1 MIFFTLQV
9 EPNNENTAAAA
20 ASVPPVPSA
29 PAGLHY
35 ASRDSSPE
43 NQRLLSDGS
52 ELQSD
57 TTLVSG
63 RGRTAQDGD
72 GEEGEDRVI
81 VTFYWDH
88 VIPFSE
94 SCDLMSSC

>member
-1 MIFFTLQV
+1 MSLHHLYSKINVFSTLKV
-9 EPNNENTAAAA
+9 EPNNEDAAATA
-20 ASVPPVPSA
+20 RVPPVPSA

-35 ASRDSSPE
+35 TSRDSSPE

-72 GEEGEDRVI
+72 GEEGEDHVI
-81 VTFYWDH
+81 VTFY
-88 VIPFSE
+88 
-94 SCDLMSSC
+94 

>member
-1 MIFFTLQV
+1 MIFSTLQV
-9 EPNNENTAAAA
+9 EPNNENTAAAT

-35 ASRDSSPE
+35 TSRDSSPE

-72 GEEGEDRVI
+72 GEEGEDHVI
-81 VTFYWDH
+81 VTFY
-88 VIPFSE
+88 
-94 SCDLMSSC
+94 